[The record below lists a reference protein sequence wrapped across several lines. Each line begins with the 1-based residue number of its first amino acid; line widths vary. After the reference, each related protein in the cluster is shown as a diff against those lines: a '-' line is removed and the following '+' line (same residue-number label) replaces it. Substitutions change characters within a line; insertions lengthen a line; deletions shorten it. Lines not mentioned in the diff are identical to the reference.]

1 MVSIPFFLLFFFKQ
15 PFYRER
21 GKKKR
26 TIPKV
31 PLAPRGRPRSPSP
44 SPRLCLADL
53 GGICPRRL
61 AACPQPSPATGRAWK
76 GAAARGRVGRGG
88 QRGPGRPEGLFHPC
102 TSPRPPCSPRC
113 QLCASSL
120 PLLVLGVPQHLKGAL
135 GFIPGA
141 AGLSLG
147 AIKRGESGHGA
158 CRGTRPAQNKRV
170 WAMCS
175 QQGREERLCCV
186 VERLSRIPEP
196 SSGLLGTPRCPH
208 QHRDLAAREH
218 PGPAA
223 RSRRSHCKPQ
233 HAGTSPREL
242 PEPHALLNHL
252 RSTGLRS
259 PCPPLCPLT
268 PFFSLAGQ
276 RAEPGAPGSRH
287 GRPPAQRRAEAAR
300 RPLAPLSPW
309 SCCGAAAAAAGI
321 SAGHGDPRRLCH
333 GDMKRAARDAG
344 LPEGREPAR
353 ARAPRGAF

>member
-1 MVSIPFFLLFFFKQ
+1 M
-15 PFYRER
+15 
-21 GKKKR
+21 
-26 TIPKV
+26 
-31 PLAPRGRPRSPSP
+31 
-44 SPRLCLADL
+44 
-53 GGICPRRL
+53 
-61 AACPQPSPATGRAWK
+61 
-76 GAAARGRVGRGG
+76 
-88 QRGPGRPEGLFHPC
+88 
-102 TSPRPPCSPRC
+102 
-113 QLCASSL
+113 
-120 PLLVLGVPQHLKGAL
+120 
-135 GFIPGA
+135 
-141 AGLSLG
+141 
-147 AIKRGESGHGA
+147 
-158 CRGTRPAQNKRV
+158 
-170 WAMCS
+170 
-175 QQGREERLCCV
+175 
-186 VERLSRIPEP
+186 VERLSRIPEL
-196 SSGLLGTPRCPH
+196 SLGLLGTPRCPH

-242 PEPHALLNHL
+242 LEPHACLNHL
-252 RSTGLRS
+252 QITGLRS

-287 GRPPAQRRAEAAR
+287 GRPPAQRCAEAAR

-309 SCCGAAAAAAGI
+309 SCCCGAAAAAAGI